1 MQPRLPLRACHG
13 HKAGKCHAL
22 AVTPDN
28 MCQPCHDKVE
38 QELAKPTEPF
48 EVTHFPGDAQ
58 SPRDL
63 LNSSLRMRCCPSN
76 SQRSMNKLRSWSSC
90 NSTSNQPN
98 RHFSYTPID
107 SLLGG
112 FSPSKRAGY
121 FCQTPEAPLILPS

>member
-1 MQPRLPLRACHG
+1 
-13 HKAGKCHAL
+13 
-22 AVTPDN
+22 

-38 QELAKPTEPF
+38 QELAKPTEPS
-48 EVTHFPGDAQ
+48 EVTPFPGDAQ
-58 SPRDL
+58 SP
-63 LNSSLRMRCCPSN
+63 RCCPSN

-98 RHFSYTPID
+98 RHFSYTPMD

-112 FSPSKRAGY
+112 FAEQESWI